1 MPKRILLL
9 SQWFEPEPIFKGL
22 LFARELV
29 RRGFDVEVVTGFPN
43 YPTGKLYPGYR
54 MSWRKREVID
64 GVLITRLPLFPSHD
78 ASARRRIAT
87 YVSFA
92 LSALVYCTL
101 QARRPAVIYVYQLP
115 TLGVVAGL
123 VKVIRRCAFV
133 FDVQDVWPD
142 ALRATGMVRNG
153 RVLAVVDRA
162 LRWVYRRADRV
173 VALSPGFRRLLL
185 QRGARDVELIYNWSP
200 EEALADPRDVEV
212 PGFPGDDR
220 FRLVFAGNL
229 GKAQALDTVLEA
241 ADVLRERCPR
251 VQIVFIG
258 DGVERERLKAVALD
272 RGLANVTFLPRVG
285 MDEIGWV
292 LQRADALLLHLKN
305 DPLFSITIPG
315 KTQAYMAIGKPI
327 LSAVPGDA
335 ADLVRQAQCGVEA
348 RPEDPESIAAAA
360 VALASMTTADLQAL
374 GRRGRAFYESNLS
387 VAVGVDRFARIF
399 HAVR

>member
-29 RRGFDVEVVTGFPN
+29 RRGFEVEVVTGFPN

-54 MSWRKREVID
+54 MSWARREVID
-64 GVLITRLPLFPSHD
+64 GVRITRLPLFPSHD
-78 ASARRRIAT
+78 SSAVRRIAT

-92 LSALVYCTL
+92 LSALLYCTF
-101 QARRPAVIYVYQLP
+101 QARRPAVVYVYQLP
-115 TLGVVAGL
+115 TLGVVAAL
-123 VKVIRRCAFV
+123 TKMLRRCAFV

-142 ALRATGMVRNG
+142 ALRATGMVRSG
-153 RVLAVVDRA
+153 RALALVDRT
-162 LRWVYRRADRV
+162 LRWVYRRADTIV
-173 VALSPGFRRLLL
+173 VLSPGFRRLLL
-185 QRGARDVELIYNWSP
+185 DRGARDVELIYNWSP
-200 EEALADPRDVEV
+200 EEALAAPRAVDV

-229 GKAQALDTVLEA
+229 GKAQALDTVLETA
-241 ADVLRERCPR
+241 ARLVQRCPR

-258 DGVERERLKAVALD
+258 DGVERDRLKAVAVD

-285 MDEIGWV
+285 MDEIGSV

-305 DPLFSITIPG
+305 DPLFAMTIPG

-327 LSAVPGDA
+327 LAAVPGDA
-335 ADLVRQAQCGVEA
+335 SDLVREAQCGIEA
-348 RPEDPESIAAAA
+348 TPEDPESIADAAA
-360 VALASMTTADLQAL
+360 RLASMRPADLEAM
-374 GRRGRAFYESNLS
+374 GRRGSAFYAANLS

-399 HAVR
+399 NAV